1 MNPGITPVTN
11 MTSSRSIYAQKL
23 HEFADF
29 TFGDQLAFQHRGE
42 WRRFFEERIGPRF
55 DGRVIL
61 EIGCFDAAYLSRIAA
76 DHPHTAFVGLDW
88 KCKALYD
95 GGQRI
100 AALGQG
106 NIALLRARGQ
116 DLLKIF
122 APFEVNEIW
131 VFHPDPCA
139 RDVELKNR
147 LLAEPF
153 LIDVHQVLA
162 DSASTLSIKT
172 DHPGY
177 YQWVLALLGLPEP
190 LWFQTALH
198 PAGTN
203 PAPSP
208 DAPRVR
214 ARDLMPREQIP
225 SPSAAVCSIF
235 NVTMNSSDYWHDPA
249 ALAYCAGECFSGEL
263 TVFESRFVKK
273 RLPIYFMAL
282 QKKGR

>member
-1 MNPGITPVTN
+1 
-11 MTSSRSIYAQKL
+11 MTISRSIYGQKL
-23 HEFADF
+23 HEFAEF
-29 TFGDQLAFQHRGE
+29 TFGDQGVFQHRGE
-42 WRRFFEERIGPRF
+42 WRRFFQERIGPSF

-76 DHPHTAFVGLDW
+76 NHPHTAFVGLDW

-100 AALGQG
+100 AALGQR

-122 APFEVNEIW
+122 APLEVNEIW

-153 LIDVHQVLA
+153 LMDVHQVLA
-162 DSASTLSIKT
+162 DSASTLSLKT

-177 YQWVLALLGLPEP
+177 YQWVLALFGLPEP
-190 LWFQTALH
+190 LWFQ
-198 PAGTN
+198 AGHQAAGHQATPS
-203 PAPSP
+203 PAP
-208 DAPRVR
+208 PRLR

-225 SPSAAVCSIF
+225 HPSAAVRAGF
-235 NVTMNSSDYWHDPA
+235 NVTMNSPDYWHDPA
-249 ALAYCAGECFSGEL
+249 ALAHSAGQCFSGEL
-263 TVFESRFVKK
+263 TLFENRFVTK
-273 RLPIYFMAL
+273 RLPIYYLAL
-282 QKKGR
+282 QKKEA